1 MKKDLMKLFLELNIE
16 ENVVKKIECIRRSQP
31 SRKVRSSGKNV
42 SGFYPSEK
50 MGVTI
55 QFESRTLE
63 LAAIYEKE
71 FDSNVVEYYDQPETF
86 PIRYQNKGRNT
97 GHYYTPDFFV
107 IEKEWIGY
115 EEWKTEKEL
124 SNLTLKYPGRY
135 CIDETGAFRCPPAEE
150 YAKACGLSFRIR
162 TSSEIDWTLQRNIR
176 FLEDY
181 LIGDKTAVSSTRK
194 DLIIN
199 LIAEKPGISLERLLN
214 MNLDFSADDIY
225 HLLAQNEIYAD
236 IKETLI
242 TDFDKFSIY
251 LNKESANAFYN
262 MANANV
268 KDTLNISALNI
279 YPLQPLLWSAE
290 PCTIL
295 SISESS
301 ISIMNGEQEV
311 KIPHVLFEKLYQ
323 EGTIKPLN
331 DTNNESTTSEK
342 VIDIILSASPKSLEE
357 ANRKYCVLQNHWNGI
372 SLEELKV
379 SPRTFR
385 DWVKKYKDA
394 QSQFGNGF
402 VGLLNKRNNQGNR
415 ERKLSPEIIELMDEY
430 IKEKYEN
437 PRSSNLNSIYKR
449 FYKECIDR
457 GWTPP
462 SNVTFWQA
470 SKKRSIHVQTEKR
483 KGPKAAYDTEK
494 FYFEIQTTTPR
505 HGDFPYQICH
515 LDHTELDIELICS
528 DTHENLG
535 RPWLSLLIDAYS
547 RRVLAFYL
555 TFDPPSYRSCMMVLR
570 ECVKRNSRLPKMLVV
585 DGGKE
590 FHSVY
595 FDTLL
600 AKYNVTK
607 AQRPGAKPK
616 FGSVCERMFG
626 TTNTEFIH
634 NLLGNTQ
641 IMKKVREV
649 TKKFNPKHNAIWT
662 FESLHEMMDEWCYQI
677 YDQQIHLTLG
687 TSPRNFYENRL
698 YKTGKREHTF
708 IRYDELFEIMTLPST
723 SKQKA
728 KIQPG
733 RGVRINNI
741 YYWGD
746 MLDHPELEGQSVF
759 VRYDPFDM
767 STAYAYVNKYWIKLR
782 SENFMLF
789 ENRTEKEIQ
798 MATIELR
805 KRMKNAGKAVEI
817 TGKIIANFLD
827 SAESK
832 EVLQIQHLKD
842 RAAKLSTKVTDGED
856 NQSNNNAPKFK
867 GKHLSIVSEESITP
881 SKKQEEI
888 DTKKFITYEEF

>member
-1 MKKDLMKLFLELNIE
+1 MKKDLMRLFLELNIGE
-16 ENVVKKIECIRRSQP
+16 DAIKKIECIRSSQP
-31 SRKVRSSGKNV
+31 ARKVRSSRKNV
-42 SGFYPSEK
+42 SGCYPSQK

-71 FDSNVVEYYDQPETF
+71 FDSTVIEYYDQPEIF
-86 PIRYQNKGRNT
+86 LIRYQNKGRNI

-107 IEKEWIGY
+107 IQKDWIGY
-115 EEWKTEKEL
+115 EEWKSEKEL
-124 SNLTLKYPGRY
+124 SNLVLKYPNRY
-135 CIDETGAFRCPPAEE
+135 IMDEAGAFRCPPAEE

-162 TSSEIDWTLQRNIR
+162 TSDEIDWILQRNIR

-181 LIGDKTAVSSTRK
+181 LIGDNAEVSPTRK

-199 LIAEKPGISLERLLN
+199 LVAEKPGTSLERLLN
-214 MNLDFSADDIY
+214 MNLDFCADDIY
-225 HLLAQNEIYAD
+225 HLLAQHEIYAD
-236 IKETLI
+236 IKATLI

-251 LNKESANAFYN
+251 QSKESADAFYN
-262 MANANV
+262 MSNANV
-268 KDTLNISALNI
+268 KDILNVSTLNI

-295 SISESS
+295 SINDSS
-301 ISIMNGEQEV
+301 ISIMNGEREV
-311 KIPHVLFEKLYQ
+311 KIPHALFERLYQ
-323 EGTIKPLN
+323 EGTIKPLI
-331 DTNNESTTSEK
+331 DSNNESIASEE

-357 ANRKYCVLQNHWNGI
+357 ANRKYSILQSHWNGV
-372 SLEELKV
+372 SLVELKV
-379 SPRTFR
+379 SPRTYR

-394 QSQFGNGF
+394 ENHFGNGF
-402 VGLLNKRNNQGNR
+402 IGLISKRNNQGNR
-415 ERKLSPEIIELMDEY
+415 ERKLSSEVIELMDEY

-449 FYKECIDR
+449 FYQECIDK
-457 GWTPP
+457 GWNPP
-462 SNVTFWQA
+462 SFVTFWKE
-470 SKKRSIHVQTEKR
+470 SKKRPIHVQTEKR

-494 FYFEIQTTTPR
+494 FYFEIETTTPR

-528 DTHENLG
+528 DTLENLG
-535 RPWLSLLIDAYS
+535 RPWLSLLVDAYS

-649 TKKFNPKHNAIWT
+649 TKKFNPKHKAIWT
-662 FESLHEMMDEWCYQI
+662 FQSLHEMMEDWCYQI
-677 YDQQIHLTLG
+677 YDQQIHSTLG

-708 IRYDELFEIMTLPST
+708 VRYDELFEIMTLPST
-723 SKQKA
+723 PKQTA
-728 KIQPG
+728 KVQPG
-733 RGVRINNI
+733 QGVRINNI
-741 YYWGD
+741 YYWAD
-746 MLDHPELEGQSVF
+746 MLDHPEIEGQSVY

-767 STAYAYVNKYWIKLR
+767 STAYAYINKYWIKLR
-782 SENFMLF
+782 SENFMVF
-789 ENRTEKEIQ
+789 ENRTEKEIKI
-798 MATIELR
+798 ATIEIR
-805 KRMKNAGKAVEI
+805 KRMKNAGNTVPI
-817 TGKIIANFLD
+817 TGSIIAKFLD
-827 SAESK
+827 SLESK
-832 EVLQIQHLKD
+832 EILRLQHLKD
-842 RAAKLSTKVTDGED
+842 KA
-856 NQSNNNAPKFK
+856 
-867 GKHLSIVSEESITP
+867 
-881 SKKQEEI
+881 SKPLEEI
-888 DTKKFITYEEF
+888 TAREGNQNESNVPRLQQRHLHVVKESNKISSIKTDKVNTQKFIAYEEF

>member
-1 MKKDLMKLFLELNIE
+1 MSIE
-16 ENVVKKIECIRRSQP
+16 EDVIKKIECIRSSQP

-42 SGFYPSEK
+42 SGFYPSQK

-71 FDSNVVEYYDQPETF
+71 FDSNVIEYYDQPETF
-86 PIRYQNKGRNT
+86 PIRYQNKGRNI
-97 GHYYTPDFFV
+97 GHHYTPDFFV
-107 IEKEWIGY
+107 IEKQWVGY

-124 SNLTLKYPGRY
+124 SNLVLKYPNRY
-135 CIDETGAFRCPPAEE
+135 SMDEAGAFRCPPAEE

-162 TSSEIDWTLQRNIR
+162 TSEEIDWTLQRNIR

-181 LIGDKTAVSSTRK
+181 LIGDKIDVSPTSK
-194 DLIIN
+194 ALVIN

-214 MNLDFSADDIY
+214 VNLDFGADDIY

-236 IKETLI
+236 IKATLI

-251 LNKESANAFYN
+251 QSKESSDVFYN
-262 MANANV
+262 MSSANV
-268 KDTLNISALNI
+268 KDILNVATLNI

-295 SISESS
+295 SINESS
-301 ISIMNGEQEV
+301 ISIMNGEREV
-311 KIPHVLFEKLYQ
+311 KIPHALFEKLYQ
-323 EGTIKPLN
+323 EGTIKPLI
-331 DTNNESTTSEK
+331 DSNNEFSTSEE

-357 ANRKYCVLQNHWNGI
+357 ANRKYSVLQSHWNGI
-372 SLEELKV
+372 SLVDLKI
-379 SPRTFR
+379 SPRTYR

-394 QSQFGNGF
+394 ESQFGNGF
-402 VGLLNKRNNQGNR
+402 IGLISKRNNQGNR
-415 ERKLSPEIIELMDEY
+415 ERKISPVVIELMDEY

-437 PRSSNLNSIYKR
+437 PRSTNLNSIYKR
-449 FYKECIDR
+449 FYQECIDR
-457 GWTPP
+457 GWNPP
-462 SNVTFWQA
+462 SFVTFWKE
-470 SKKRSIHVQTEKR
+470 SKKRPIHVQTDKR
-483 KGPKAAYDTEK
+483 KGPKAAYGTEK

-528 DTHENLG
+528 DTLENLG
-535 RPWLSLLIDAYS
+535 RPWLSLLLDAYS

-555 TFDPPSYRSCMMVLR
+555 TFDSPSYRSCMMVLR

-600 AKYNVTK
+600 AKYNITK

-662 FESLHEMMDEWCYQI
+662 FESLHEMMEEWCYQI
-677 YDQQIHLTLG
+677 YDQQIHSTLG

-708 IRYDELFEIMTLPST
+708 VRYDELFEIMTLPST
-723 SKQKA
+723 PKQKA
-728 KIQPG
+728 KVQPG
-733 RGVRINNI
+733 QGVRINNI
-741 YYWGD
+741 YYWAD
-746 MLDHPELEGQSVF
+746 MLDHPEVEGQSVY

-767 STAYAYVNKYWIKLR
+767 STAYAYINKYWIKLR
-782 SENFMLF
+782 SENFMIF
-789 ENRTEKEIQ
+789 ENRTEKEIK
-798 MATIELR
+798 MATIEIR
-805 KRMKNAGKAVEI
+805 KRIRNSGNNVGMSGS
-817 TGKIIANFLD
+817 IIANFLN
-827 SAESK
+827 SVESK
-832 EVLQIQHLKD
+832 ETLELQHLKD
-842 RAAKLSTKVTDGED
+842 KASRIPIKAKNDEK
-856 NQSNNNAPKFK
+856 NNSK
-867 GKHLSIVSEESITP
+867 GHAVKALAELP
-881 SKKQEEI
+881 SLIQEKQELTFVSLRENE
-888 DTKKFITYEEF
+888 TKKFSVYKEF

>member
-1 MKKDLMKLFLELNIE
+1 MKLFLELNIKE
-16 ENVVKKIECIRRSQP
+16 DDVIKKIEGIRKSQP

-42 SGFYPSEK
+42 SGFYPSKK

-71 FDSNVVEYYDQPETF
+71 FDSNVIEYYDQPETF

-124 SNLTLKYPGRY
+124 SNLILKYPGRY
-135 CIDETGAFRCPPAEE
+135 SIDEAGAFRCPPAEE

-181 LIGDKTAVSSTRK
+181 LIGDETVSSTRRN
-194 DLIIN
+194 LIIN
-199 LIAEKPGISLERLLN
+199 VIAEKQGISLERLLN
-214 MNLDFSADDIY
+214 MKLDFGADDIY

-236 IKETLI
+236 IKDSLI
-242 TDFDKFSIY
+242 TDFDKFSIF
-251 LNKESANAFYN
+251 LNKESSNAFYN
-262 MANANV
+262 MASANV
-268 KDTLNISALNI
+268 KDALKVSTLNI
-279 YPLQPLLWSAE
+279 YPLQPLLWSSE

-311 KIPHVLFEKLYQ
+311 KIPHALFEKLYQ

-331 DTNNESTTSEK
+331 HSNNESTTSEE

-357 ANRKYCVLQNHWNGI
+357 ANLKYNILQSHWNGI
-372 SLEELKV
+372 SLDELKV
-379 SPRTFR
+379 STRTFR

-394 QSQFGNGF
+394 QSKFGNGF
-402 VGLLNKRNNQGNR
+402 VGLINKRNNQGNR
-415 ERKLSPEIIELMDEY
+415 ERKLSPEIIELMDKY

-449 FYKECIDR
+449 FYQECIDR

-462 SNVTFWQA
+462 SNVTFWQS

-483 KGPKAAYDTEK
+483 KGPKSAYDTEK

-528 DTHENLG
+528 DTHQNLG

-649 TKKFNPKHNAIWT
+649 TKKFNPKNNAIWT

-677 YDQQIHLTLG
+677 YDQQIHSTLG

-708 IRYDELFEIMTLPST
+708 VRYDELFEIMTLPST
-723 SKQKA
+723 PKQKA

-759 VRYDPFDM
+759 VRYDPFNM
-767 STAYAYVNKYWIKLR
+767 SIAYAYVNKYWIKLR
-782 SENFMLF
+782 SENFMIF

-798 MATIELR
+798 IATIEIR
-805 KRMKNAGKAVEI
+805 KRMKNTGNAIEI
-817 TGKIIANFLD
+817 TGKIIANFLN

-842 RAAKLSTKVTDGED
+842 KAARLSVKVTDWVD
-856 NQSNNNAPKFK
+856 RSNNNTPKSK
-867 GKHLSIVSEESITP
+867 ESHLSIVSEENIIS
-881 SKKQEEI
+881 SKKQEEM
-888 DTKKFITYEEF
+888 DTKKFVTYEEF

>member
-1 MKKDLMKLFLELNIE
+1 MKLYLELNIE
-16 ENVVKKIECIRRSQP
+16 EDVIKKIACIRKSQP

-42 SGFYPSEK
+42 SGFYPSKK

-86 PIRYQNKGRNT
+86 LIRYQNKGRNT

-124 SNLTLKYPGRY
+124 SNLVLKYPGRY
-135 CIDETGAFRCPPAEE
+135 SLDDSGIFRCPPAEE

-181 LIGDKTAVSSTRK
+181 LIYDKIAVSSIKK
-194 DLIIN
+194 DIITKLID
-199 LIAEKPGISLERLLN
+199 EKPGISLERLLN
-214 MNLDFSADDIY
+214 MKLDFGADDIY

-236 IKETLI
+236 IKDSLI
-242 TDFDKFSIY
+242 TDFDKFSIF
-251 LNKESANAFYN
+251 LNKETSYAFSN
-262 MANANV
+262 MASSNANNALKV
-268 KDTLNISALNI
+268 STLNI

-295 SISESS
+295 SIDESS
-301 ISIMNGEQEV
+301 ISIMNGEREV
-311 KIPHVLFEKLYQ
+311 KIPHPLFEKLYQ

-331 DTNNESTTSEK
+331 DSNNESTTSEE
-342 VIDIILSASPKSLEE
+342 VIDIILSASPKILEE
-357 ANRKYCVLQNHWNGI
+357 ANRKYSVLQNHWNGI

-385 DWVKKYKDA
+385 DWAKKYKDA

-415 ERKLSPEIIELMDEY
+415 ERRLSPEIIELMDEY

-449 FYKECIDR
+449 FYQECIDR

-470 SKKRSIHVQTEKR
+470 SKKRSIHVQAEKR

-547 RRVLAFYL
+547 RRILAFYL

-570 ECVKRNSRLPKMLVV
+570 ECVNRNSRLPKMLVV

-616 FGSVCERMFG
+616 FGSVCERIFG
-626 TTNTEFIH
+626 TTNSEFIH

-662 FESLHEMMDEWCYQI
+662 FESLYGMMDEWCYQI
-677 YDQQIHLTLG
+677 YDQQIHSTLG

-708 IRYDELFEIMTLPST
+708 IRYDKLFEIMTLPST
-723 SKQKA
+723 PKQKA

-746 MLDHPELEGQSVF
+746 MLDHPEQEGKSVF
-759 VRYDPFDM
+759 VKYDPFNM
-767 STAYAYVNKYWIKLR
+767 SIAYAYVNKYWIKLR

-798 MATIELR
+798 MATIEIR
-805 KRMKNAGKAVEI
+805 KRMKNAGKAIEI

-832 EVLQIQHLKD
+832 EFLQIQHLKD
-842 RAAKLSTKVTDGED
+842 KAVRLSAKVNDARD
-856 NQSNNNAPKFK
+856 DQSNNKAPKSK
-867 GKHLSIVSEESITP
+867 GRHLSIVNEENTIS
-881 SKKQEEI
+881 SKEQEEM
-888 DTKKFITYEEF
+888 DTKKFVTYEEF

>member
-1 MKKDLMKLFLELNIE
+1 MNKELTKLFLELNIG
-16 ENVVKKIECIRRSQP
+16 ENTIQKIDSIRNSQP

-42 SGFYPSEK
+42 SGSYPSQK

-71 FDSNVVEYYDQPETF
+71 FDSNVIEYFDQPETF
-86 PIRYQNKGRNT
+86 PIRYQNKGRNI
-97 GHYYTPDFFV
+97 GHHYTPDFFV
-107 IEKEWIGY
+107 IEKDWIGF
-115 EEWKTEKEL
+115 EEWKTKKEL
-124 SNLTLKYPGRY
+124 SSLILKYPNRY
-135 CIDETGAFRCPPAEE
+135 CIDEAGAFRCLPAEE
-150 YAKACGLSFRIR
+150 YAKTCGLSFRVR
-162 TSSEIDWTLQRNIR
+162 TSDEIDWTLQRNIR

-181 LIGDKTAVSSTRK
+181 LIDDKIDVSTTKK

-199 LIAEKPGISLERLLN
+199 LVAEKPGISLERLLN
-214 MNLDFSADDIY
+214 MNLDFDADDIY

-236 IKETLI
+236 IKATLI
-242 TDFDKFSIY
+242 TDFDKFTIY
-251 LNKESANAFYN
+251 QNKQSSVAFYN
-262 MANANV
+262 MSSANV
-268 KDTLNISALNI
+268 KDILKVSTLNIF
-279 YPLQPLLWSAE
+279 PLQPLLWSAE

-295 SISESS
+295 SINDSS
-301 ISIMNGEQEV
+301 ISIMNGEREI
-311 KIPHVLFEKLYQ
+311 KIPHALFEKLYH
-323 EGTIKPLN
+323 EGTIKPIIDSN
-331 DTNNESTTSEK
+331 TESSTSEEAL
-342 VIDIILSASPKSLEE
+342 DIILSASPKSLDE
-357 ANRKYCVLQNHWNGI
+357 ANRKLNVLQTHWNGI

-394 QSQFGNGF
+394 ESQFGNGF
-402 VGLLNKRNNQGNR
+402 VGLITKRNNQGNR
-415 ERKLSPEIIELMDEY
+415 ERKLTPDVIRLMDEY

-449 FYKECIDR
+449 FYQECKDR
-457 GWTPP
+457 RWTPP
-462 SNVTFWQA
+462 SFVTFWKE
-470 SKKRSIHVQTEKR
+470 SKKRPIHVQTEKR
-483 KGPKAAYDTEK
+483 KGPKAAYDKEK

-528 DTHENLG
+528 ETLENLG

-555 TFDPPSYRSCMMVLR
+555 TFDPPSYRSCMMILR

-590 FHSVY
+590 FHSIY

-649 TKKFNPKHNAIWT
+649 TKKFNPKHKSIWT
-662 FESLHEMMDEWCYQI
+662 FESLHEMMNEWCYQI
-677 YDQQIHLTLG
+677 YDQQIHSTLG

-698 YKTGKREHTF
+698 FKTGKREHTF
-708 IRYDELFEIMTLPST
+708 VRYDELFEILTLPST
-723 SKQKA
+723 RKQTA

-746 MLDHPELEGQSVF
+746 MLDHPEMEGQSVY
-759 VRYDPFDM
+759 VRYDPFDI
-767 STAYAYVNKYWIKLR
+767 SISYAYVNKYWIKLR
-782 SENFMLF
+782 SENYMLF

-798 MATIELR
+798 MATIEIR
-805 KRMKNAGKAVEI
+805 KRMKNAGKAIEI
-817 TGKIIANFLD
+817 TGTIIAKFLD
-827 SAESK
+827 SAELK

-842 RAAKLSTKVTDGED
+842 KAVRLSAKVTDREG
-856 NQSNNNAPKFK
+856 NQSTTNVPKSK
-867 GKHLSIVSEESITP
+867 GSHLYIMKEENIIP
-881 SKKQEEI
+881 SKKLEGTE
-888 DTKKFITYEEF
+888 TKKFVTYEEF

>member
-16 ENVVKKIECIRRSQP
+16 ENVVKKIECIRTSQP

-124 SNLTLKYPGRY
+124 ANLILKSPGRY

-181 LIGDKTAVSSTRK
+181 LNGDKTAVSSTRK

-214 MNLDFSADDIY
+214 MKLDFSADDIY

-331 DTNNESTTSEK
+331 DTNNESTTSEE

-449 FYKECIDR
+449 FYQECIDR

-505 HGDFPYQICH
+505 HGDFPYQISH
-515 LDHTELDIELICS
+515 
-528 DTHENLG
+528 
-535 RPWLSLLIDAYS
+535 
-547 RRVLAFYL
+547 
-555 TFDPPSYRSCMMVLR
+555 
-570 ECVKRNSRLPKMLVV
+570 
-585 DGGKE
+585 
-590 FHSVY
+590 
-595 FDTLL
+595 
-600 AKYNVTK
+600 
-607 AQRPGAKPK
+607 
-616 FGSVCERMFG
+616 
-626 TTNTEFIH
+626 
-634 NLLGNTQ
+634 
-641 IMKKVREV
+641 
-649 TKKFNPKHNAIWT
+649 
-662 FESLHEMMDEWCYQI
+662 
-677 YDQQIHLTLG
+677 
-687 TSPRNFYENRL
+687 
-698 YKTGKREHTF
+698 
-708 IRYDELFEIMTLPST
+708 IR
-723 SKQKA
+723 
-728 KIQPG
+728 
-733 RGVRINNI
+733 
-741 YYWGD
+741 
-746 MLDHPELEGQSVF
+746 F
-759 VRYDPFDM
+759 V
-767 STAYAYVNKYWIKLR
+767 I
-782 SENFMLF
+782 
-789 ENRTEKEIQ
+789 
-798 MATIELR
+798 
-805 KRMKNAGKAVEI
+805 
-817 TGKIIANFLD
+817 
-827 SAESK
+827 
-832 EVLQIQHLKD
+832 
-842 RAAKLSTKVTDGED
+842 
-856 NQSNNNAPKFK
+856 
-867 GKHLSIVSEESITP
+867 
-881 SKKQEEI
+881 
-888 DTKKFITYEEF
+888 

>member
-1 MKKDLMKLFLELNIE
+1 MRKDLMKLFLELNIKE
-16 ENVVKKIECIRRSQP
+16 DDVIKKIEGIRKSQP

-42 SGFYPSEK
+42 SGFYPSKK

-71 FDSNVVEYYDQPETF
+71 FDSNVIEYYDQPETF

-124 SNLTLKYPGRY
+124 SNLILKYPGRY
-135 CIDETGAFRCPPAEE
+135 SIDEAGAFRCPPAEE

-181 LIGDKTAVSSTRK
+181 LIGDETVSSTRRN
-194 DLIIN
+194 LIIN
-199 LIAEKPGISLERLLN
+199 VIAEKPGISLERLLN
-214 MNLDFSADDIY
+214 MKLDFGADDIY

-236 IKETLI
+236 IKDSLI
-242 TDFDKFSIY
+242 TDFDKFSIF
-251 LNKESANAFYN
+251 LNKESSNAFYN
-262 MANANV
+262 MASANV
-268 KDTLNISALNI
+268 KDALKVSTLNI
-279 YPLQPLLWSAE
+279 YPLQPLLWSSE

-311 KIPHVLFEKLYQ
+311 KIPHALFEKLYQ

-331 DTNNESTTSEK
+331 HSNNESTTSEE

-357 ANRKYCVLQNHWNGI
+357 ANLKYNILQSHWNGI
-372 SLEELKV
+372 SLDELKV
-379 SPRTFR
+379 STRTFR

-394 QSQFGNGF
+394 QSKFGNGF
-402 VGLLNKRNNQGNR
+402 VGLINKRNNQGNR
-415 ERKLSPEIIELMDEY
+415 ERKLSPEIIELMDKY

-449 FYKECIDR
+449 FYQEGIDR

-462 SNVTFWQA
+462 SNVTFWQS

-483 KGPKAAYDTEK
+483 KGPKSAYDTEK

-528 DTHENLG
+528 DTHQNLG

-649 TKKFNPKHNAIWT
+649 TKKFNPKNNAIWT

-677 YDQQIHLTLG
+677 YDQQIHSTLG

-708 IRYDELFEIMTLPST
+708 VRYDELFEIMTLPST
-723 SKQKA
+723 PKQKA

-759 VRYDPFDM
+759 VRYDPFNM
-767 STAYAYVNKYWIKLR
+767 SIAYAYVNKYWIKLR
-782 SENFMLF
+782 SENFMIF

-798 MATIELR
+798 IATIEIR
-805 KRMKNAGKAVEI
+805 KRMKNTGNAIEI
-817 TGKIIANFLD
+817 TGKIIANFLN

-842 RAAKLSTKVTDGED
+842 KAARLSVKVTDWVD
-856 NQSNNNAPKFK
+856 RSNNNTPKSK
-867 GKHLSIVSEESITP
+867 ESHLSIVSEENIIS
-881 SKKQEEI
+881 SKKQEEM
-888 DTKKFITYEEF
+888 DTKKFVTYEEF

>member
-1 MKKDLMKLFLELNIE
+1 MKLYLELNIE
-16 ENVVKKIECIRRSQP
+16 EDVIKKIACIRKSQP

-42 SGFYPSEK
+42 SGFYPSKK

-86 PIRYQNKGRNT
+86 LIRYQNKGRNT

-124 SNLTLKYPGRY
+124 SNLVLKYPGRY
-135 CIDETGAFRCPPAEE
+135 SLDDSGIFRCPPVEE

-181 LIGDKTAVSSTRK
+181 LIYDKIAVSSIKK
-194 DLIIN
+194 DIITKLID
-199 LIAEKPGISLERLLN
+199 EKPGISLERLLN
-214 MNLDFSADDIY
+214 MKLDFGADDIY

-236 IKETLI
+236 IKDSLI
-242 TDFDKFSIY
+242 TDFDKFSIFP
-251 LNKESANAFYN
+251 NKETSYAFSN
-262 MANANV
+262 MASSNNNELKV
-268 KDTLNISALNI
+268 STLNI

-295 SISESS
+295 SIDESS
-301 ISIMNGEQEV
+301 ISIMNGEREV
-311 KIPHVLFEKLYQ
+311 KIPHPLFEKLYQ

-331 DTNNESTTSEK
+331 DSNNESTTSEE
-342 VIDIILSASPKSLEE
+342 VIDIIRSASPKILEE
-357 ANRKYCVLQNHWNGI
+357 ANRKYSVLQNHWNGI

-385 DWVKKYKDA
+385 DWAKKYKDA

-415 ERKLSPEIIELMDEY
+415 ERRLSPEIIELMDEY

-449 FYKECIDR
+449 FYQECIDR

-528 DTHENLG
+528 DTQENLG

-547 RRVLAFYL
+547 RRILAFYL

-600 AKYNVTK
+600 AKYNITK

-616 FGSVCERMFG
+616 FGSVCERIFG
-626 TTNTEFIH
+626 TTNSEFIH

-649 TKKFNPKHNAIWT
+649 TKKFSPKHNAIWT
-662 FESLHEMMDEWCYQI
+662 FESLYGMMDEWCYQI
-677 YDQQIHLTLG
+677 YDQQIHSTLG

-708 IRYDELFEIMTLPST
+708 IRYDKLFEIMTLPST
-723 SKQKA
+723 PKQKA

-746 MLDHPELEGQSVF
+746 MLDHPEQEGKSVF
-759 VRYDPFDM
+759 VKYDPFDM
-767 STAYAYVNKYWIKLR
+767 SIAYAYVNKYWIKLR

-798 MATIELR
+798 MATIEIR
-805 KRMKNAGKAVEI
+805 KRMKNAGNAIEI

-832 EVLQIQHLKD
+832 EFLQIQHLKD
-842 RAAKLSTKVTDGED
+842 KAARLSAKVTDARD
-856 NQSNNNAPKFK
+856 DQSNNKAPKSK
-867 GKHLSIVSEESITP
+867 GRHYSTVNEENTIS
-881 SKKQEEI
+881 SKEQEEM
-888 DTKKFITYEEF
+888 DTKKFVTYEEF

>member
-1 MKKDLMKLFLELNIE
+1 
-16 ENVVKKIECIRRSQP
+16 
-31 SRKVRSSGKNV
+31 
-42 SGFYPSEK
+42 

-71 FDSNVVEYYDQPETF
+71 FDSNVIEYYDQPETF

-124 SNLTLKYPGRY
+124 SNLILKYPGRY
-135 CIDETGAFRCPPAEE
+135 SIDEAGAFRCPPAEE

-181 LIGDKTAVSSTRK
+181 LIGDETVSSTRRN
-194 DLIIN
+194 LIIN
-199 LIAEKPGISLERLLN
+199 VIAEKPGISLERLLN
-214 MNLDFSADDIY
+214 MKLDFGADDIY

-236 IKETLI
+236 IKDSLI
-242 TDFDKFSIY
+242 TDFDKFSIF
-251 LNKESANAFYN
+251 LNKESSNAFYN
-262 MANANV
+262 MASANV
-268 KDTLNISALNI
+268 KDALKVSTLNI
-279 YPLQPLLWSAE
+279 YPLQPLLWSSE

-311 KIPHVLFEKLYQ
+311 KIPHALFEKLYQ

-331 DTNNESTTSEK
+331 HSNNESTTSEE
-342 VIDIILSASPKSLEE
+342 VIDIILNASPKSLEE
-357 ANRKYCVLQNHWNGI
+357 ANLKYNILQSHWNGI
-372 SLEELKV
+372 SLDELKV
-379 SPRTFR
+379 STRTFR

-394 QSQFGNGF
+394 QSKFGNGF
-402 VGLLNKRNNQGNR
+402 VGLINKRNNQGNR
-415 ERKLSPEIIELMDEY
+415 ERKLSPEIIELMDKY

-449 FYKECIDR
+449 FYQECIDR

-462 SNVTFWQA
+462 SNVTFWQS

-483 KGPKAAYDTEK
+483 KGPKSAYDTEK

-528 DTHENLG
+528 DTHQNLG

-649 TKKFNPKHNAIWT
+649 TKKFNPKNNAIWT

-677 YDQQIHLTLG
+677 YDQQIHSTLG

-708 IRYDELFEIMTLPST
+708 VRYDELFEIMTLPST
-723 SKQKA
+723 PKQKA

-759 VRYDPFDM
+759 VRYDPFNM
-767 STAYAYVNKYWIKLR
+767 SIAYAYVNKYWIKLR
-782 SENFMLF
+782 SENFMIF

-798 MATIELR
+798 IATIEIR
-805 KRMKNAGKAVEI
+805 KRMKNTGNAIEI
-817 TGKIIANFLD
+817 TGKIIANFLN

-842 RAAKLSTKVTDGED
+842 KAARLSVKVTDWVD
-856 NQSNNNAPKFK
+856 RSNNNTPKSK
-867 GKHLSIVSEESITP
+867 ESHLSIVSEENIIS
-881 SKKQEEI
+881 SKKQEEM
-888 DTKKFITYEEF
+888 DTKKFVTYEEF

>member
-1 MKKDLMKLFLELNIE
+1 MKLFLELNLE
-16 ENVVKKIECIRRSQP
+16 EDVINKIECIRKSQP

-42 SGFYPSEK
+42 SGFYPSKK

-86 PIRYQNKGRNT
+86 LIRYKNNGRNV

-124 SNLTLKYPGRY
+124 SNLILKYPGRY
-135 CIDETGAFRCPPAEE
+135 GIDDTGTFRCLPAEE

-162 TSSEIDWTLQRNIR
+162 ISMEIDWTLQRNIR

-181 LIGDKTAVSSTRK
+181 LIDDKKAVSLTRK
-194 DLIIN
+194 NLIIN
-199 LIAEKPGISLERLLN
+199 LIAEKPGVSLERLLN
-214 MNLDFSADDIY
+214 MNFDFDADDIY

-236 IKETLI
+236 ISVSLI
-242 TDFDKFSIY
+242 TDFDKFLIF
-251 LNKESANAFYN
+251 LNKESSNAFLN
-262 MANANV
+262 MASANANDAL
-268 KDTLNISALNI
+268 KASTLKI
-279 YPLQPLLWSAE
+279 YPLQPFLLSAE

-295 SISESS
+295 SISEAG
-301 ISIMNGEQEV
+301 ISFMNGKRET
-311 KIPHVLFEKLYQ
+311 KIPHALFEKLYQ
-323 EGTIKPLN
+323 EGTIKPL
-331 DTNNESTTSEK
+331 DDSNNESGTSEE

-357 ANRKYCVLQNHWNGI
+357 ANRKYNVLQNHWNGI

-385 DWVKKYKDA
+385 DWMKKYKDA
-394 QSQFGNGF
+394 QSQLGNGF
-402 VGLLNKRNNQGNR
+402 VGLLNKRNNQGNK

-430 IKEKYEN
+430 IKKKYEN
-437 PRSSNLNSIYKR
+437 PRNSNLNSIYKR
-449 FYKECIDR
+449 FYQECIDR

-462 SNVTFWQA
+462 SNVTFWKE

-483 KGPKAAYDTEK
+483 KGPKAAYETEN

-505 HGDFPYQICH
+505 HGDFPFQICH

-528 DTHENLG
+528 DTHVNLG

-547 RRVLAFYL
+547 RRVLAYYL

-607 AQRPGAKPK
+607 AQRPGAKPRY
-616 FGSVCERMFG
+616 GSVCERMFG

-662 FESLHEMMDEWCYQI
+662 FESLYEMMDEWCYQI
-677 YDQQIHLTLG
+677 YDQQIHSTLG

-698 YKTGKREHTF
+698 YKTGKRGHTF
-708 IRYDELFEIMTLPST
+708 VRYDELFEIMTLPT
-723 SKQKA
+723 TPKQKA

-741 YYWGD
+741 YYWGA

-767 STAYAYVNKYWIKLR
+767 SIAYAYINKYWTKLR

-789 ENRTEKEIQ
+789 ENRTEKEIKL
-798 MATIELR
+798 ATIEIR
-805 KRMKNAGKAVEI
+805 KRMKNAGNVNEI
-817 TGKIIANFLD
+817 TGKIIANFLN

-832 EVLQIQHLKD
+832 EVLQIQYLKD
-842 RAAKLSTKVTDGED
+842 KAARLSAKVTDGRD
-856 NQSNNNAPKFK
+856 DQNNKAPKSK
-867 GKHLSIVSEESITP
+867 GRQLSIVNEENTIP
-881 SKKQEEI
+881 SKEKKEL
-888 DTKKFITYEEF
+888 DTKKFVTYEEF

>member
-1 MKKDLMKLFLELNIE
+1 MKLFLELNIKE
-16 ENVVKKIECIRRSQP
+16 DDVIKKIEGIRKSQP

-42 SGFYPSEK
+42 SGFYPSKK

-71 FDSNVVEYYDQPETF
+71 FDSNVIEYYDQPETF

-124 SNLTLKYPGRY
+124 SNLILKYPGRY
-135 CIDETGAFRCPPAEE
+135 SIDEAGAFRCPPAEE

-181 LIGDKTAVSSTRK
+181 LIGDETVSSTRRN
-194 DLIIN
+194 LIIN
-199 LIAEKPGISLERLLN
+199 VIAEKPGISLERLLN
-214 MNLDFSADDIY
+214 MKLDFGADDIY

-236 IKETLI
+236 IKDSLI
-242 TDFDKFSIY
+242 TDFDKFSIF
-251 LNKESANAFYN
+251 LNKESSNAFYN
-262 MANANV
+262 MASANV
-268 KDTLNISALNI
+268 KDALKVSTLNI
-279 YPLQPLLWSAE
+279 YPLQPLLWSSE

-311 KIPHVLFEKLYQ
+311 KIPHALFEKLYQ

-331 DTNNESTTSEK
+331 HSNNESTTSEE

-357 ANRKYCVLQNHWNGI
+357 ANLKYNILQSHWNGI
-372 SLEELKV
+372 SLDELKV
-379 SPRTFR
+379 STRTFR

-394 QSQFGNGF
+394 QSKFGNGF
-402 VGLLNKRNNQGNR
+402 VGLINKRNNQGNR
-415 ERKLSPEIIELMDEY
+415 ERKLSSEIIELMDKY

-449 FYKECIDR
+449 FYQECIDR

-462 SNVTFWQA
+462 SNVTFWQS

-483 KGPKAAYDTEK
+483 KGPKSAYDTEK

-528 DTHENLG
+528 DTHQNLG

-649 TKKFNPKHNAIWT
+649 TKKFNPKNNAIWT

-677 YDQQIHLTLG
+677 YDQQIHSTLG

-708 IRYDELFEIMTLPST
+708 VRYDELFEIMTLPST
-723 SKQKA
+723 PKQKA

-759 VRYDPFDM
+759 VRYDPFNM
-767 STAYAYVNKYWIKLR
+767 SIAYAYVNKYWIKLR
-782 SENFMLF
+782 SENFMIF

-798 MATIELR
+798 IATIEIR
-805 KRMKNAGKAVEI
+805 KRMKNTGNAIEI
-817 TGKIIANFLD
+817 TGKIIANFLN

-842 RAAKLSTKVTDGED
+842 KAARLSVKVTDWVD
-856 NQSNNNAPKFK
+856 RSNNNTPKSK
-867 GKHLSIVSEESITP
+867 ESHLSIVSEENIIS
-881 SKKQEEI
+881 SKKQEEM
-888 DTKKFITYEEF
+888 DTKKFVTYEEF

>member
-1 MKKDLMKLFLELNIE
+1 MNKELTKLFLELNIG
-16 ENVVKKIECIRRSQP
+16 ENTIQKIDNIRTSQP
-31 SRKVRSSGKNV
+31 SRKVKSSGKNV
-42 SGFYPSEK
+42 SGSYPSQK

-71 FDSNVVEYYDQPETF
+71 FDLNVIEYYDQPETF
-86 PIRYQNKGRNT
+86 LIRYQNKGRNI
-97 GHYYTPDFFV
+97 GHHYTPDFFV
-107 IEKEWIGY
+107 IEKDWVGY
-115 EEWKTEKEL
+115 EEWKTEKDL
-124 SNLTLKYPGRY
+124 SNLVLKYPNRY
-135 CIDETGAFRCPPAEE
+135 SMDEAGAFRCPPAEE
-150 YAKACGLSFRIR
+150 YAKVCGLSFRIR
-162 TSSEIDWTLQRNIR
+162 TSDEIDWTLQRNIR

-181 LIGDKTAVSSTRK
+181 LLGDKIDVSTTRK

-199 LIAEKPGISLERLLN
+199 LVAEKPGISLERLLN
-214 MNLDFSADDIY
+214 MNLDFDADDIY

-236 IKETLI
+236 IKAALI

-251 LNKESANAFYN
+251 QNKETSDAFYN
-262 MANANV
+262 MSTSNV
-268 KDTLNISALNI
+268 KDIMHVSTLNIF
-279 YPLQPLLWSAE
+279 PLQPLLWSAE

-295 SISESS
+295 SINDSS
-301 ISIMNGEQEV
+301 ISIMNGEREI
-311 KIPHVLFEKLYQ
+311 KIPHALFEKLYH
-323 EGTIKPLN
+323 EGTIKPLIN
-331 DTNNESTTSEK
+331 SNNESSSSEE
-342 VIDIILSASPKSLEE
+342 VLDIILSTSPKSLEE
-357 ANRKYCVLQNHWNGI
+357 ANRKFSILQSHWNGI

-394 QSQFGNGF
+394 ESQFGNGF
-402 VGLLNKRNNQGNR
+402 VGLITKRNNQGNR
-415 ERKLSPEIIELMDEY
+415 ERKLSSEVIGLMDEY

-449 FYKECIDR
+449 FYQECKDR
-457 GWTPP
+457 KWTPP
-462 SNVTFWQA
+462 SFVTFWKE
-470 SKKRSIHVQTEKR
+470 SKKRPIHIQTEKR

-494 FYFEIQTTTPR
+494 FYFEIETTTPR

-528 DTHENLG
+528 DTLENLG

-547 RRVLAFYL
+547 RRIIAFYL

-595 FDTLL
+595 FETLL

-616 FGSVCERMFG
+616 FGSVCERLFG

-641 IMKKVREV
+641 IMKNVREV

-662 FESLHEMMDEWCYQI
+662 FESLHEMMDEWCYET
-677 YDQQIHLTLG
+677 YDQQIHTTLG
-687 TSPRNFYENRL
+687 TSPRSFYENRI
-698 YKTGKREHTF
+698 YKTGKREHTLV
-708 IRYDELFEIMTLPST
+708 RYDELFEIMTLPST
-723 SKQKA
+723 PKQTA

-733 RGVRINNI
+733 RGVCINNI
-741 YYWGD
+741 YYWAD
-746 MLDHPELEGQSVF
+746 MLEYTEIEGQSVY

-767 STAYAYVNKYWIKLR
+767 STAYAYVKKYWIKLR
-782 SENFMLF
+782 SENFMVF
-789 ENRTEKEIQ
+789 ENRTEKEIKI
-798 MATIELR
+798 ATIEIR
-805 KRMKNAGKAVEI
+805 KRMKNVGNTVAM
-817 TGKIIANFLD
+817 TGSIIAKFLD
-827 SAESK
+827 SVESK
-832 EVLQIQHLKD
+832 EVLRLQHLKD
-842 RAAKLSTKVTDGED
+842 RAAKSLVKITAREGNPYESNVPEVQ
-856 NQSNNNAPKFK
+856 QS
-867 GKHLSIVSEESITP
+867 HLHVVIEPNKITP
-881 SKKQEEI
+881 IKTDEVNKI
-888 DTKKFITYEEF
+888 KFIAYEEF

>member
-1 MKKDLMKLFLELNIE
+1 MATITLLTFSLLKKKW
-16 ENVVKKIECIRRSQP
+16 V
-31 SRKVRSSGKNV
+31 
-42 SGFYPSEK
+42 
-50 MGVTI
+50 
-55 QFESRTLE
+55 
-63 LAAIYEKE
+63 
-71 FDSNVVEYYDQPETF
+71 
-86 PIRYQNKGRNT
+86 
-97 GHYYTPDFFV
+97 
-107 IEKEWIGY
+107 GY
-115 EEWKTEKEL
+115 EEWKTTKEL
-124 SNLTLKYPGRY
+124 SNLVLKYPSRY
-135 CIDETGAFRCPPAEE
+135 SMDEAGAFRCPPAEE

-162 TSSEIDWTLQRNIR
+162 TSDEIDWTLQRNIR

-181 LIGDKTAVSSTRK
+181 LIGDNIDVSQTRK

-199 LIAEKPGISLERLLN
+199 LVSEKPGIELERLLN
-214 MNLDFSADDIY
+214 MNLDFDSDDIY

-236 IKETLI
+236 IKAALI
-242 TDFDKFSIY
+242 TDFDKFSLY
-251 LNKESANAFYN
+251 QSKESADAFYN
-262 MANANV
+262 MNSANV
-268 KDTLNISALNI
+268 KDILEISTLNI
-279 YPLQPLLWSAE
+279 YPLQPLLWSAQ

-295 SISESS
+295 SINESN
-301 ISIMNGEQEV
+301 ISIMNGEREV
-311 KIPHVLFEKLYQ
+311 KIPHALFEKLYQ
-323 EGTIKPLN
+323 EGTIKPLIDSN
-331 DTNNESTTSEK
+331 DESTTSQE

-357 ANRKYCVLQNHWNGI
+357 ANRKYSVLQSHWNGI
-372 SLEELKV
+372 SLAELKV
-379 SPRTFR
+379 SPRTIR

-394 QSQFGNGF
+394 ESQFGNGY
-402 VGLLNKRNNQGNR
+402 VGLINKRNNQGNR
-415 ERKLSPEIIELMDEY
+415 ERKLSTKVIELMDKY

-449 FYKECIDR
+449 FYQECMEK

-462 SNVTFWQA
+462 SFVTFWKE
-470 SKKRSIHVQTEKR
+470 SKKRPIHVQTEKR
-483 KGPKAAYDTEK
+483 KGPKAAYDTEQ
-494 FYFEIQTTTPR
+494 FYFELQTTTPR

-528 DTHENLG
+528 ETLENLG

-590 FHSVY
+590 FHSIY

-662 FESLHEMMDEWCYQI
+662 FDSLHEMMEEWCYQI
-677 YDQQIHLTLG
+677 YDQQIHSTLG

-698 YKTGKREHTF
+698 YKTGKREHVF
-708 IRYDELFEIMTLPST
+708 VKYDELFEIMTLPST

-728 KIQPG
+728 KIQAG

-746 MLDHPELEGQSVF
+746 MLDHPELEGQSVY

-767 STAYAYVNKYWIKLR
+767 SIAYAYVNKYWIKLR

-789 ENRTEKEIQ
+789 ENRTEKEIK
-798 MATIELR
+798 MATIEIR
-805 KRMKNAGKAVEI
+805 KRMRNAGNSIEI
-817 TGKIIANFLD
+817 TGTIIAKFLD
-827 SAESK
+827 SAELK
-832 EVLQIQHLKD
+832 EVLQIQHLRDK
-842 RAAKLSTKVTDGED
+842 AARLSTKVTKDE
-856 NQSNNNAPKFK
+856 SNHRVSNVHKAK
-867 GKHLSIVSEESITP
+867 GTHLSIVKKAKINPSEKMVEL
-881 SKKQEEI
+881 
-888 DTKKFITYEEF
+888 DTKKFVAYEEF